1 VVTSWADQL
10 KKVLRNGKGNNM
22 ATKKYA
28 PKKATGVRSATRI
41 INDRMAKKAKAK
53 PKPKP
58 IKPKAVSGI
67 KKRANKMFDSF

>member
-1 VVTSWADQL
+1 
-10 KKVLRNGKGNNM
+10 M

-28 PKKATGVRSATRI
+28 PKRATGVRSGTKI
-41 INDRMAKKAKAK
+41 INDRMAKKAKAN

-58 IKPKAVSGI
+58 TIKPKAVSGI

>member
-1 VVTSWADQL
+1 
-10 KKVLRNGKGNNM
+10 
-22 ATKKYA
+22 
-28 PKKATGVRSATRI
+28 
-41 INDRMAKKAKAK
+41 MAKKAKASPK

>member
-1 VVTSWADQL
+1 
-10 KKVLRNGKGNNM
+10 M

-28 PKKATGVRSATRI
+28 PKRATGVRSATKI

>member
-1 VVTSWADQL
+1 MVTSWADQL

-28 PKKATGVRSATRI
+28 PKRATGVRSATKI